1 MQKGCVYI
9 IWVMLMNIRE
19 IYEQT
24 EEQQLSRYAV
34 PASKSR
40 GRQVYEPQCELCT
53 VFQRD
58 VGRVIHCASFR
69 RLKHKTQVFLSPD
82 GDHYRTRLTHTLE
95 VSQIAR
101 TIARALRLNEDLTEA
116 ISVGHDL
123 GHPPF
128 GHAGERTLNRLS
140 PVGFEHNVQS
150 LRVVDA
156 IEKSGE
162 GLNLS
167 WEVRDGI
174 LHHTGSPAAT
184 LEGQIVHISDRIAY
198 INHDIDDAIHAGVLC
213 GEAIPREIRA
223 VLGDSYTARINTLV
237 TDIVTHSVD
246 SPELLMSED
255 VENAMNA
262 LRDFLFANVYTNPV
276 VKGEETKAD
285 GMIAALYEFYRSHPD
300 MMPMQYIETAFREN
314 VDRAVC
320 DYIAGMS
327 DTYAVA
333 VYHDNFIPKGWNK
346 P

>member
-1 MQKGCVYI
+1 
-9 IWVMLMNIRE
+9 MNIRE
-19 IYEQT
+19 MYELT
-24 EEQQLSRYAV
+24 EEKQLSRYAV
-34 PASKSR
+34 PASRSR
-40 GRQVYEPQCELCT
+40 GRQIYEPQCELRT
-53 VFQRD
+53 MFQRD

-69 RLKHKTQVFLSPD
+69 RLKHKTQVFLSPG

-116 ISVGHDL
+116 IAVGHDL

-140 PVGFEHNVQS
+140 PLGFEHNVQS
-150 LRVVDA
+150 LRVVDS
-156 IEKSGE
+156 IEKNGE
-162 GLNLS
+162 GLNLT

-198 INHDIDDAIHAGVLC
+198 INHDIDDAVHAGVLRD
-213 GEAIPREIRA
+213 EDIPLEIRA
-223 VLGDSYTARINTLV
+223 VLGERYTERINTLV

-246 SPELLMSED
+246 SPALMMSEE
-255 VENAMNA
+255 VEDAMEN
-262 LRDFLFANVYTNPV
+262 LRQFLFASVYTNPI
-276 VKGEETKAD
+276 VKSEETKAD
-285 GMIAALYEFYRSHPD
+285 GMIAALYEFFRTNPD
-300 MMPMQYIETAFREN
+300 MMPMQYIETAFREDA
-314 VDRAVC
+314 DRAVC

-327 DTYAVA
+327 DNYAVA

-346 P
+346 Q